1 MTDTFRAMCAELVDS
16 LENARRIIQRADGT
30 LHINT
35 AEFVLRR
42 ARALLAEPEAEGPSA
57 DEWDAL
63 VKRAWDEYETV
74 GYLGERFMYD
84 SDFCNALDFVRRELA
99 RWGRPAAAPVPV
111 SERPWERQDWCDKD
125 GRCWFGWADEPDA
138 SWSLCKP
145 SERDTATVSLPAN
158 ALPTYE
164 VTND

>member
-1 MTDTFRAMCAELVDS
+1 MTDFRALCVELVEAWDS
-16 LENARRIIQRADGT
+16 YGYADAGDAADRM
-30 LHINT
+30 
-35 AEFVLRR
+35 AEAVKA
-42 ARALLAEPEAEGPSA
+42 ARALLAEPVAEGPSA

-111 SERPWERQDWCDKD
+111 GERLPGPGEWVWHCYAGVRLWEHGRYNGRQFFIGD
-125 GRCWFGWADEPDA
+125 GPESQP
-138 SWSLCKP
+138 
-145 SERDTATVSLPAN
+145 ATHWLPAN
-158 ALPTYE
+158 ALPTPE
-164 VTND
+164 ATNG